1 MSTISVTAARPAAPL
16 ATLTAADVMV
26 AHCCVRRAAEP
37 VAAAFE
43 LLQRSHLRHIVVC
56 NEQDHVVGVV
66 DDRRL
71 ARVLGRMSWD
81 ELSQPLSRFMDR
93 AVCRAVAT
101 DSLQHVARLL
111 ESSASD
117 AVVITDASGHLVGLV
132 TPAEIVGVVAHRP

>member
-1 MSTISVTAARPAAPL
+1 MPTTSLTGSRPAAPL
-16 ATLTAADVMV
+16 ASLAAADVMV
-26 AHCCVRRAAEP
+26 EHCCVRRATEP
-37 VAAAFE
+37 IAAAFE

-56 NEQDHVVGVV
+56 NDQEHVVGVV

-93 AVCRAVAT
+93 AVCRAVAS

-132 TPAEIVGVVAHRP
+132 TPAEVVRAVAHRT

>member
-1 MSTISVTAARPAAPL
+1 MPTISLPESRLSEPFAALVAS
-16 ATLTAADVMV
+16 DVMV
-26 AHCCVRRAAEP
+26 EHCCVRRAGEP

-56 NEQDHVVGVV
+56 NEQEHVVGVV

-81 ELSQPLSRFMDR
+81 ELSQPLSRYMDR

-101 DSLQHVARLL
+101 DSLKHVARLL
-111 ESSASD
+111 ESSSSD

-132 TPAEIVGVVAHRP
+132 TPAEIVRAVAHRP